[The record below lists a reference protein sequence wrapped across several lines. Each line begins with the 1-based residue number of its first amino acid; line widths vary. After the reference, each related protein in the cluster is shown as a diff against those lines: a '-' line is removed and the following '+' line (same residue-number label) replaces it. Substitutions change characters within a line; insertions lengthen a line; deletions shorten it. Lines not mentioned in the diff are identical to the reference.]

1 MIGKLDVI
9 SGQQQVIAV
18 SFVMETQ
25 AGDDFA
31 ARQIVFDVHKRVAVT
46 AVCTLRFGR
55 LEPRRADPAE
65 DQRSA
70 TQSPD
75 KPKNFSGLTR
85 ESLPELWPR

>member
-1 MIGKLDVI
+1 
-9 SGQQQVIAV
+9 
-18 SFVMETQ
+18 
-25 AGDDFA
+25 
-31 ARQIVFDVHKRVAVT
+31 VAVT
-46 AVCTLRFGR
+46 AACTLRFGR

-70 TQSPD
+70 THSPD